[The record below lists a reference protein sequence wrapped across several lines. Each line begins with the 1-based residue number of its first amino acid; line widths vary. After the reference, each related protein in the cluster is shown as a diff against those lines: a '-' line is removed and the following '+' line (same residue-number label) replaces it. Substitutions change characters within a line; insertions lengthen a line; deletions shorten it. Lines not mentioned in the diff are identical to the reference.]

1 MFELTDADCN
11 FQMCFAVKMPLFVFQ
26 GLKIVT
32 AGLHRVLPHVK
43 HTFIK
48 SLQMEKKGTV
58 FYLRC
63 SVNELTDKNCGF
75 LVLFLWTRN
84 GHRYRMLCTRQGML
98 TPPDT

>member
-1 MFELTDADCN
+1 M
-11 FQMCFAVKMPLFVFQ
+11 
-26 GLKIVT
+26 T

-58 FYLRC
+58 FYLSY

-75 LVLFLWTRN
+75 LVFFFGLSTMIFDLIIRDFD
-84 GHRYRMLCTRQGML
+84 LSLPVCKFF
-98 TPPDT
+98 